1 MKILIIMFWLLWPT
15 LSQAKTTF
23 SYYKCVT
30 GKTVVYSQH
39 PCAANAE
46 QHTLSHSN
54 PQAPAPTG
62 QHTKTLN
69 NIERQQLVLRL
80 KKTLRA
86 KKHQAAILGRKR
98 DEATRDEQRR
108 ISRMMEKSERAKTL
122 KDVKRN
128 IKSINTAYLKE
139 VKLLN
144 KEIASLEK
152 RLKRLE

>member
-1 MKILIIMFWLLWPT
+1 MKVFIIIFGLLLPILG
-15 LSQAKTTF
+15 QAKTTF

-30 GKTVVYSQH
+30 NKTIVYSQH

-46 QHTLSHSN
+46 QHTLSHSD
-54 PQAPAPTG
+54 PKAPPPDG

-69 NIERQQLVLRL
+69 NIERQQMVLRL

-108 ISRMMEKSERAKTL
+108 ISRLMEKSERAKTL

-144 KEIASLEK
+144 KEIARLEK

>member
-1 MKILIIMFWLLWPT
+1 MRVSIIMLWLFLPM
-15 LSQAKTTF
+15 LGQAKTTF

-30 GKTVVYSQH
+30 DKTIVYSQH
-39 PCAANAE
+39 PCAPNAE
-46 QHTLSHSN
+46 QHTLSHSD
-54 PQAPAPTG
+54 PKAPPPDG
-62 QHTKTLN
+62 RHTKTLN
-69 NIERQQLVLRL
+69 NIERQQLVHRL

-108 ISRMMEKSERAKTL
+108 ISRMMGKNERAKTL
-122 KDVKRN
+122 KEVKRN
-128 IKSINTAYLKE
+128 IKSINTTYLKE
-139 VKLLN
+139 VKLIN

>member
-1 MKILIIMFWLLWPT
+1 MRILMILSWLLLPMI
-15 LSQAKTTF
+15 SSAKTTF

-30 GKTVVYSQH
+30 GETTVYSQH
-39 PCAANAE
+39 PCAANAT

-54 PQAPAPTG
+54 PEAPPPDG
-62 QHTKTLN
+62 QYTKTLN
-69 NIERQQLVLRL
+69 NIERQQLILRL

-86 KKHQAAILGRKR
+86 KKQQAAVLGRKR

-108 ISRMMEKSERAKTL
+108 VSRMMEKGERAKTL
-122 KDVKRN
+122 NEVKRN

-139 VKLLN
+139 VKILN
-144 KEIASLEK
+144 KEITRLEK